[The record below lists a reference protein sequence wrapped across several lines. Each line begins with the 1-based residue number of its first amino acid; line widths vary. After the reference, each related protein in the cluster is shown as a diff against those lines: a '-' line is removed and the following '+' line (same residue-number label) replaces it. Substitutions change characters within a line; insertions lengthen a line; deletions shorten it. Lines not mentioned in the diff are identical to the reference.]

1 MESCVRGSI
10 RMDFDLNRFITLILY
25 MKSFVSVDFTSRSK
39 QGKITSIG
47 YRNIQP
53 QELKKSSQGHDK
65 LETAKKLGFDE
76 DGNV

>member
-1 MESCVRGSI
+1 
-10 RMDFDLNRFITLILY
+10 